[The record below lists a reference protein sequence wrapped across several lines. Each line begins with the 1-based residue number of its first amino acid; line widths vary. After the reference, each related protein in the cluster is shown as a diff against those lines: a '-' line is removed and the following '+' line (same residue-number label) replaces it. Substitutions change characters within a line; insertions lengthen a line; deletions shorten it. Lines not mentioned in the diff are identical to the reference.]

1 MPIYIIIG
9 SKLTTGGFFCLFF
22 AWWIF

>member
-9 SKLTTGGFFCLFF
+9 SKLTTRGFFCLFL
-22 AWWIF
+22 AW